1 MAGWKKLI
9 SIEPNDVLRFAPGG
23 LDGAPSNNPNPAKNS
38 STAIITLSSLAQ
50 IPLIFKVKTN
60 KPNNY
65 LVKPNQGVLLK
76 DKPVKVEVKSQF
88 VLDSDDGKEAEVSD
102 KFLI

>member
-1 MAGWKKLI
+1 M
-9 SIEPNDVLRFAPGG
+9 IEPNDVLRFSASD
-23 LDGAPSNNPNPAKNS
+23 LDKDNQSGNNSAKNGA
-38 STAIITLSSLAQ
+38 TAVITIRSLSP

-76 DKPVKVEVKSQF
+76 DKPVQVEVKTQF
-88 VLDSDDGKEAEVSD
+88 LFDSETGKEAEISD

>member
-1 MAGWKKLI
+1 M
-9 SIEPNDVLRFAPGG
+9 IEPNDVLRFSSSG
-23 LDGAPSNNPNPAKNS
+23 LDSAANQANPGKNS
-38 STAIITLSSLAQ
+38 STSIITLRSLAQ

-65 LVKPNQGVLLK
+65 LVKPNQGILLK
-76 DKPVKVEVKSQF
+76 DKPVQVEVKTQF